1 MMTLGL
7 GQIRALAFLRN
18 VISSVGKW
26 LASVWKIIWF
36 PINLCVA
43 FIMPDTCGGA
53 NAGAKH
59 EIRRLQ
65 RRNRWNQREPIPFLD
80 RLTGIVDKRLNWIA
94 ICVLPALCFLTYMAN
109 LKAWILFDPT
119 SLTGWFMPD
128 YPWLRA
134 CQASDPSKCLNG
146 DNYHALLGTIQATV
160 LGLLI
165 PIAISAYELMM
176 KERHLKDEMKDF
188 VMKEAR
194 VDLIVRSSIGLLIWL
209 GLLELLKVNLSGFR
223 LTYISNTAEWVWVAA
238 NLMLTAYFMTKILGF
253 LSQSNFNRTMRRFI
267 LHRAYEREL
276 RAKIADLRYRNLS
289 RYDRDP
295 S

>member
-1 MMTLGL
+1 M
-7 GQIRALAFLRN
+7 
-18 VISSVGKW
+18 
-26 LASVWKIIWF
+26 LASLRTLFSSIGGWCAPISRSVWL
-36 PINLCVA
+36 PINLCLAIVV
-43 FIMPDTCGGA
+43 PGVWGSA
-53 NAGAKH
+53 NAGAKC
-59 EIRRLQ
+59 EIRKLQ
-65 RRNRWNQREPIPFLD
+65 RRNRWNQREPVPFLD
-80 RLTGIVDKRLNWIA
+80 LLTGFIDRWLPWIA
-94 ICVLPALCFLTYMAN
+94 ICVLPPLCLLTFMAN
-109 LKAWILFDPT
+109 INPWVLFDPK

-134 CQASDPSKCLNG
+134 CQATDPGQCLNG

-194 VDLIVRSSIGLLIWL
+194 VDLIVRSSIGFLIWL
-209 GLLELLKVNLSGFR
+209 GFIELLKVNLSGFR
-223 LTYISNTAEWVWVAA
+223 LTYISNTAEWIWGAA
-238 NLMLTAYFMTKILGF
+238 NLMLTAYFMAKILGF

-276 RAKIADLRYRNLS
+276 RSKIAGLRYRNLT